1 MRYTPG
7 DGSNIEDRRGGGGG
21 GGGFRI
27 GGGAAPVGVGGLL
40 LLLVLSWATGTNF
53 LQLLDTGGGDTAVS
67 DGPSPPA
74 NQSPAEQRMVGFVDA
89 VAGDVQDTWEQLLGN
104 RYQRVKT
111 VLFRDATQ
119 TGCGQGAA
127 ATGPFYCPGDQ
138 RVYLD
143 LSFFDELAQRFGAPG
158 DFAQAY
164 VIVHEYGHHVQ
175 SLLGYSE
182 RVGND
187 RRGANSGSVALELQA
202 DCFAGVWGMPPRR
215 ADASSQARSSWIRE
229 MRKRRCGRR
238 RRLATIACR
247 RWPAAAS
254 NQNASRTARPPSAW
268 NGSSAVSRPA
278 SHGSATRSPRV
289 HTDRPRRDTRY
300 ET

>member
-164 VIVHEYGHHVQ
+164 VIAHEYGHHVQ

-202 DCFAGVWGMPPRR
+202 DCFAGVWGHAASQGGRFQSGKIELDPG
-215 ADASSQARSSWIRE
+215 DAEEALR
-229 MRKRRCGRR
+229 
-238 RRLATIACR
+238 
-247 RWPAAAS
+247 AAAAIGDDRLQKMAGGRIQPERFTHGTS
-254 NQNASRTARPPSAW
+254 AQRVEWFKRGFQTGEPRQCDTFAART
-268 NGSSAVSRPA
+268 
-278 SHGSATRSPRV
+278 H
-289 HTDRPRRDTRY
+289 
-300 ET
+300 